1 MRSRVFRFVPR
12 LGSMEWEEIKERVRA
27 RYGYV
32 DKLDKNFLFVA
43 DCVEEAWN
51 SGKRSANLE
60 RLCSAIVAFAQARS

>member
-1 MRSRVFRFVPR
+1 
-12 LGSMEWEEIKERVRA
+12 MEWEEIKERVRA

-32 DKLDKNFLFVA
+32 DKLDKNFLVVA
-43 DCVEEAWN
+43 DCFEEACN